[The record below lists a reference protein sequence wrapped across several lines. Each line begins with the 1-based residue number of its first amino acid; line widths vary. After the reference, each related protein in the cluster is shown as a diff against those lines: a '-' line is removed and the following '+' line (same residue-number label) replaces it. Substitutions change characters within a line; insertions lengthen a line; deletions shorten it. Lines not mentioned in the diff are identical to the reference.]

1 MWHAAIILYE
11 PALTACAARALG
23 DALTS
28 SVIYYHRFSMLCAR
42 CRRRPATESDSNNAR
57 SSQSEASQRRQT
69 RENQKEPFTHTSLVG
84 RALVVVGQQL
94 VAANLGACPPP
105 VPLFLR

>member
-11 PALTACAARALG
+11 PTLTAFAARALG
-23 DALTS
+23 DAIIS
-28 SVIYYHRFSMLCAR
+28 SVTYHRFSMLCAR

-69 RENQKEPFTHTSLVG
+69 RENQKEPSANTSLVG
-84 RALVVVGQQL
+84 RALVVIGQQL

-105 VPLFLR
+105 VPLFR